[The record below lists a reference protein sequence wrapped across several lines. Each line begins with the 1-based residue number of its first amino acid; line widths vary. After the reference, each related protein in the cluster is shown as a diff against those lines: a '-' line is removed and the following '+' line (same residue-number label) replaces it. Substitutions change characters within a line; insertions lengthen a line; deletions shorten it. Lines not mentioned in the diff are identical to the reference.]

1 MQRLVLYALRHI
13 SVTPC
18 IRNAV
23 DDPYPDAMWEGD
35 AWVAVEAGRAGAEVV
50 RRGFLEDFATELKG
64 SVDPVTVIDREA
76 EEAIKKVI
84 AAHLPDDDI
93 LAEEGGGADWRG
105 HRVWIVDPLDGTV
118 NFVNRLPQ
126 VAVSIALWSEAR
138 PLVGVVVDVA
148 RGEEF
153 VAVLGE
159 GARANGAPI
168 RVSETALLQDSLLA
182 TGFPYDR
189 QEHARA
195 YLDVM
200 EQVMTRSRG
209 TRRMGAAALDMAWV
223 ACGRFDGYWEHGG
236 AHGVKPWDAAAGTL
250 LVTEAGGT
258 ATDSRG
264 AFFDLEPSAF
274 VVSNGKIHEE
284 LRQIVDDWMPGHLR

>member
-1 MQRLVLYALRHI
+1 
-13 SVTPC
+13 
-18 IRNAV
+18 
-23 DDPYPDAMWEGD
+23 MWEGD
-35 AWVAVEAGRAGAEVV
+35 AWVAVRAARAGAEVV
-50 RRGFLEDFATELKG
+50 RRGFEDDFATELKG
-64 SVDPVTVIDREA
+64 AVDPVTVIDREA
-76 EEAIKKVI
+76 EVAITTVI
-84 AAHLPDDDI
+84 TTHFPGDDV

-118 NFVNRLPQ
+118 NFVNRVPQ
-126 VAVSIALWSEAR
+126 VAVSVALWSEGE
-138 PLVGVVVDVA
+138 PLVGVVIDVA
-148 RGEEF
+148 REEEF
-153 VAVLGE
+153 VAGQGE
-159 GARANGAPI
+159 GATCNGRPI

-195 YLDVM
+195 YLHVM
-200 EQVMTRSRG
+200 ELVMTRSRG

-236 AHGVKPWDAAAGTL
+236 PYGVKPWDAAAGTL

-258 ATDSRG
+258 ATDSTG
-264 AFFDLEPSAF
+264 SIHDLEPAAF

-284 LRQIVDDWMPGHLR
+284 LRLIVEDSMPPHLR

>member
-1 MQRLVLYALRHI
+1 MVHRKGRILPV
-13 SVTPC
+13 
-18 IRNAV
+18 
-23 DDPYPDAMWEGD
+23 MWEGD
-35 AWVAVEAGRAGAEVV
+35 VWVAVRAARAGAAIV
-50 RRGFLEDFATELKG
+50 RQGFHEELTTEMKG
-64 SVDPVTVIDREA
+64 AVDPVTDVDREA
-76 EEAIKKVI
+76 EEAIKSVL
-84 AAHLPDDDI
+84 ASHFPTDAI
-93 LAEEGGGADWRG
+93 LAEESDSNADWRG
-105 HRVWIVDPLDGTV
+105 ERVWIVDPLDGTV
-118 NFVNRLPQ
+118 NFVNRIPQ
-126 VAVSIALWSEAR
+126 VAVSVALWSEGK

-153 VAVLGE
+153 VAAHGE
-159 GARANGAPI
+159 GASSNGTPI
-168 RVSETALLQDSLLA
+168 HVSDTPLLQDSLLV

-236 AHGVKPWDAAAGTL
+236 PAGVKPWDAAAGML

-258 ATDSRG
+258 ATDSKG
-264 AFFDLEPSAF
+264 SVNELEPTAF
-274 VVSNGKIHEE
+274 VVTNGKIHEE
-284 LRQIVDDWMPGHLR
+284 LRQIVDDSIPRHLL